1 MKNELLGKKT
11 KIENENVINNE
22 ININSD
28 KNFNDK
34 EKAHCLYKEWNYKYK
49 CYKYCKFPIC
59 KNKNNLNF
67 CGNHLP
73 LGEEGPNGIMIK
85 CKICNQNIGSN
96 ILETHLKKCNKNQ
109 DKKYKEISNENI
121 ITPRL
126 WIKKEIKLSDIEQN
140 KLEEISKK
148 IELIYEKINPIYDKN
163 ILLNEEIINKFSKEE
178 TTGKNSKNL
187 NQEISIYCN
196 ALNEK
201 LFEINKDDKNTN
213 NSKTLIIE
221 LGCGAGGLSKT
232 FQLCNDNENN
242 FSYLLIDRMK
252 YRAKNRYDNFIKSK
266 LNKGTLIREV
276 IDIKDL
282 SLNNYINIYDNFIFI
297 SKHLCG
303 EACELSLNKIID
315 IIKESKNNPNF
326 ENKNFC
332 IIIAT
337 CCHYLLNSE
346 TYCNYKLFQDF
357 DFNKAEFDL
366 MTRISSWG
374 TLKEEEEK
382 NYKIGKKVKML
393 LDYGRCEYLK
403 ENGFKKIKLI
413 QYIDST
419 ITKENFLILTK
430 Y

>member
-11 KIENENVINNE
+11 KKENENIINNE
-22 ININSD
+22 ININKD
-28 KNFNDK
+28 KNSINK
-34 EKAHCLYKEWNYKYK
+34 ENTHCLYKEWNYKYK

-59 KNKNNLNF
+59 KNKNNLSF

-85 CKICNQNIGSN
+85 CEICNQNIGSN
-96 ILETHLKKCNKNQ
+96 ILETHLKKCNKNK

-126 WIKKEIKLSDIEQN
+126 WIKKEIKISDIEQN
-140 KLEEISKK
+140 KLEEITKK
-148 IELIYEKINPIYDKN
+148 IEIMYDKINPNYDKN
-163 ILLNEEIINKFSKEE
+163 ILLNEEILNKFSKEE

-196 ALNEK
+196 ALKEN
-201 LFEINKDDKNTN
+201 LFSLEDDKD

-266 LNKGTLIREV
+266 LTKGTLVREV

-282 SLNNYINIYDNFIFI
+282 SLNNYINLYDNFIFI

-303 EACELSLNKIID
+303 EACELSLNKIIN
-315 IIKESKNNPNF
+315 IIKESKNNTNF
-326 ENKNFC
+326 VNKNFN

-337 CCHYLLNSE
+337 CCHYLLNNE
-346 TYCNYKLFQDF
+346 TYCNYKLFENYNF
-357 DFNKAEFDL
+357 NKEDFNL

-382 NYKIGKKVKML
+382 NYKSGKKVKML

-403 ENGFKKIKLI
+403 ENGFQKVILI
-413 QYIDST
+413 QYIDSS

>member
-11 KIENENVINNE
+11 KKENENIINNE
-22 ININSD
+22 ININKD
-28 KNFNDK
+28 KNSINK
-34 EKAHCLYKEWNYKYK
+34 ENTHCLYKEWNYKYK

-59 KNKNNLNF
+59 KNKNNLSF

-85 CKICNQNIGSN
+85 CEICNQNIGSN
-96 ILETHLKKCNKNQ
+96 ILETHLKKCNKNK

-126 WIKKEIKLSDIEQN
+126 WIKKEIKISDIEQN
-140 KLEEISKK
+140 KLEEITKK
-148 IELIYEKINPIYDKN
+148 IEIMYDKINPNYDKN
-163 ILLNEEIINKFSKEE
+163 ILLNEEILNKFSKEE

-187 NQEISIYCN
+187 YQEISIYCN
-196 ALNEK
+196 ALKEN
-201 LFEINKDDKNTN
+201 LFSLEDDKD

-266 LNKGTLIREV
+266 LTKGTLVREV

-282 SLNNYINIYDNFIFI
+282 SLNNYINLYDNFIFI

-303 EACELSLNKIID
+303 EACELSLNKIIN
-315 IIKESKNNPNF
+315 IIKESKNNTNF
-326 ENKNFC
+326 VNKNFN

-337 CCHYLLNSE
+337 CCHYLLNNE
-346 TYCNYKLFQDF
+346 TYCNYKLFENYNF
-357 DFNKAEFDL
+357 NKEDFNL

-382 NYKIGKKVKML
+382 NYKSGKKVKML
-393 LDYGRCEYLK
+393 LDYGRCKYLK
-403 ENGFKKIKLI
+403 ENGFQKVKLI
-413 QYIDST
+413 QYIDSSL
-419 ITKENFLILTK
+419 TKENFLILTK

>member
-11 KIENENVINNE
+11 KKENENIINNE
-22 ININSD
+22 ININKD
-28 KNFNDK
+28 KNSINK
-34 EKAHCLYKEWNYKYK
+34 ENTHCLYKEWNYKYK

-59 KNKNNLNF
+59 KNKNNLSF

-85 CKICNQNIGSN
+85 CEICNQNIGSN
-96 ILETHLKKCNKNQ
+96 ILETHLKKCNKNK

-126 WIKKEIKLSDIEQN
+126 WIKKEIKISDIEQN
-140 KLEEISKK
+140 KLEEITKK
-148 IELIYEKINPIYDKN
+148 IEIMYDKINPNYDKN
-163 ILLNEEIINKFSKEE
+163 ILLNEEILNKFSKEE

-196 ALNEK
+196 ALKEN
-201 LFEINKDDKNTN
+201 LFSLEDDKD

-266 LNKGTLIREV
+266 LTKGTLVREV

-282 SLNNYINIYDNFIFI
+282 SLNNYINLYDNFIFI

-303 EACELSLNKIID
+303 EACELSLNKIIN
-315 IIKESKNNPNF
+315 IIKESKNNTNF
-326 ENKNFC
+326 VNKNFN

-337 CCHYLLNSE
+337 CCHYLLNNE
-346 TYCNYKLFQDF
+346 TYCNYKLFENYNF
-357 DFNKAEFDL
+357 NKEDFNL

-382 NYKIGKKVKML
+382 NYKSGKKVKML

-403 ENGFKKIKLI
+403 ENGFQKVKLI
-413 QYIDST
+413 QYIDSS

>member
-11 KIENENVINNE
+11 KKENENIINNE
-22 ININSD
+22 ININKD
-28 KNFNDK
+28 KNSINK
-34 EKAHCLYKEWNYKYK
+34 ENTHCLYKEWNYKYK

-59 KNKNNLNF
+59 KNKNNLSF

-85 CKICNQNIGSN
+85 CEICNQNIGSN
-96 ILETHLKKCNKNQ
+96 ILETHLKKCNKNK

-126 WIKKEIKLSDIEQN
+126 WIKKEIKISDIEQN
-140 KLEEISKK
+140 KLEEITKK
-148 IELIYEKINPIYDKN
+148 IEIMYDKINPNYDKN
-163 ILLNEEIINKFSKEE
+163 ILLNEEILNKFSKEE

-196 ALNEK
+196 ALKEN
-201 LFEINKDDKNTN
+201 LFSLEDDKD

-266 LNKGTLIREV
+266 LTKGTLVREV

-282 SLNNYINIYDNFIFI
+282 SLNNYINLYDNFIFI

-303 EACELSLNKIID
+303 EACELSLNKIIN
-315 IIKESKNNPNF
+315 IIKESKNNTNF
-326 ENKNFC
+326 VNKNFN

-337 CCHYLLNSE
+337 CCHCLLNNE
-346 TYCNYKLFQDF
+346 TYCNYKLFENYNF
-357 DFNKAEFDL
+357 NKEDFNL

-382 NYKIGKKVKML
+382 NYKSGKKVKML

-403 ENGFKKIKLI
+403 ENGFQKVKLI
-413 QYIDST
+413 QYIDSSL
-419 ITKENFLILTK
+419 TKENFLILTK
-430 Y
+430 H

>member
-11 KIENENVINNE
+11 KKENENIINNE
-22 ININSD
+22 ININKD
-28 KNFNDK
+28 KNSINK
-34 EKAHCLYKEWNYKYK
+34 ENTHCLYKEWNYKYK

-59 KNKNNLNF
+59 KNKNILSF

-85 CKICNQNIGSN
+85 CEICNQNIGSN
-96 ILETHLKKCNKNQ
+96 ILETHLKKCNKNK

-126 WIKKEIKLSDIEQN
+126 WIKKEIKISDIEQN
-140 KLEEISKK
+140 KLEEITKK
-148 IELIYEKINPIYDKN
+148 IEIMYDKINPNYDKN
-163 ILLNEEIINKFSKEE
+163 ILLNEEILNKFSKEE

-196 ALNEK
+196 ALKEN
-201 LFEINKDDKNTN
+201 LFSLEDDKD

-266 LNKGTLIREV
+266 LTKGTLVREV

-282 SLNNYINIYDNFIFI
+282 SLNNYINLYDNFIFI

-303 EACELSLNKIID
+303 EACELSLNKIIN
-315 IIKESKNNPNF
+315 IIKESKNNTNF
-326 ENKNFC
+326 VNKNFN

-337 CCHYLLNSE
+337 CCHYLLNNE
-346 TYCNYKLFQDF
+346 TYCNYKLFENYNF
-357 DFNKAEFDL
+357 NKEDFNL

-382 NYKIGKKVKML
+382 NYKSGKKVKML

-403 ENGFKKIKLI
+403 ENGFQKVKLI
-413 QYIDST
+413 QYIDSSL
-419 ITKENFLILTK
+419 TKENFLILTK

>member
-11 KIENENVINNE
+11 KKENENIINNE
-22 ININSD
+22 ININKD
-28 KNFNDK
+28 KNSINK
-34 EKAHCLYKEWNYKYK
+34 ENTHCLYKEWNYKYK

-59 KNKNNLNF
+59 KNKNNLSF

-85 CKICNQNIGSN
+85 CEICNQNIGSN
-96 ILETHLKKCNKNQ
+96 ILETHLKKCNKNK

-126 WIKKEIKLSDIEQN
+126 WIKKEIKISDIEQN
-140 KLEEISKK
+140 KLEEITKK
-148 IELIYEKINPIYDKN
+148 IEIMYDKINPNYDKN
-163 ILLNEEIINKFSKEE
+163 ILLNEEILNKFSKEE

-196 ALNEK
+196 ALKEN
-201 LFEINKDDKNTN
+201 LFSLEDDKD

-266 LNKGTLIREV
+266 LTKGTLVREV

-282 SLNNYINIYDNFIFI
+282 SLNNYINLYDNFIFI

-303 EACELSLNKIID
+303 EACELSLNKIIN
-315 IIKESKNNPNF
+315 IIKESKNNTNF
-326 ENKNFC
+326 VNKNFN

-337 CCHYLLNSE
+337 CCHYLLNNE
-346 TYCNYKLFQDF
+346 TYCNYKLFENYNF
-357 DFNKAEFDL
+357 NKEDFNL

-403 ENGFKKIKLI
+403 ENGFQKVKLK
-413 QYIDST
+413 QYIDSSL
-419 ITKENFLILTK
+419 TKENFLILTK

>member
-1 MKNELLGKKT
+1 MKNELVGKKT
-11 KIENENVINNE
+11 KKENENIINNE
-22 ININSD
+22 ININKD
-28 KNFNDK
+28 KNSINK
-34 EKAHCLYKEWNYKYK
+34 ENTHCLYKEWNYKYK

-59 KNKNNLNF
+59 KNKNNLSF

-85 CKICNQNIGSN
+85 CEICNQNIGSN
-96 ILETHLKKCNKNQ
+96 ILETHLKKCNKNK

-126 WIKKEIKLSDIEQN
+126 WIKKEIKISDIEQN
-140 KLEEISKK
+140 KLEEITKK
-148 IELIYEKINPIYDKN
+148 IEIMYDKINPNYDKN
-163 ILLNEEIINKFSKEE
+163 ILLNEEILNKFSKEE

-196 ALNEK
+196 ALKEN
-201 LFEINKDDKNTN
+201 LFSLEDDKD

-232 FQLCNDNENN
+232 FQLCNENENN

-266 LNKGTLIREV
+266 LTKGTLVREV

-282 SLNNYINIYDNFIFI
+282 SLNNYINLYDNFIFI

-303 EACELSLNKIID
+303 EACELSLNKIIN
-315 IIKESKNNPNF
+315 IIKESKNNTNF
-326 ENKNFC
+326 VNKNFN

-337 CCHYLLNSE
+337 CCHYLLNNE
-346 TYCNYKLFQDF
+346 TYCNYKLFENYNF
-357 DFNKAEFDL
+357 NKEDFNL

-382 NYKIGKKVKML
+382 NYKSGKKVKML

-403 ENGFKKIKLI
+403 ENGFQKVKLI
-413 QYIDST
+413 QYIDSS

>member
-11 KIENENVINNE
+11 KKENENIINNE
-22 ININSD
+22 ININKD
-28 KNFNDK
+28 KNSINK
-34 EKAHCLYKEWNYKYK
+34 ENTHCLYKEWNYKYK

-59 KNKNNLNF
+59 KNKNILSF

-85 CKICNQNIGSN
+85 CEICNQNIGSN
-96 ILETHLKKCNKNQ
+96 ILETHLKKCNKNK

-126 WIKKEIKLSDIEQN
+126 WIKKEIKISDIEQN
-140 KLEEISKK
+140 KLEEITKK
-148 IELIYEKINPIYDKN
+148 IEIMYDKINPNYDKN
-163 ILLNEEIINKFSKEE
+163 ILLNEEILNKFSKEE

-196 ALNEK
+196 ALKEN
-201 LFEINKDDKNTN
+201 LFSLEDDKD

-266 LNKGTLIREV
+266 LTKGTLVREV

-282 SLNNYINIYDNFIFI
+282 SLNNYINLYDNFIFI

-303 EACELSLNKIID
+303 EACELSLNKIIN
-315 IIKESKNNPNF
+315 IIKESKNNTNF
-326 ENKNFC
+326 VNKNFN

-337 CCHYLLNSE
+337 CCHYLLNNE
-346 TYCNYKLFQDF
+346 TYCNYKLFENYNF
-357 DFNKAEFDL
+357 NKEDFNL

-382 NYKIGKKVKML
+382 NYKSGKKVKML

-403 ENGFKKIKLI
+403 ENGFQKVILI
-413 QYIDST
+413 QYIDSS

>member
-11 KIENENVINNE
+11 KKENENIINNE
-22 ININSD
+22 ININKD
-28 KNFNDK
+28 KNSIIK
-34 EKAHCLYKEWNYKYK
+34 ENTHCLYKEWNYKYK

-59 KNKNNLNF
+59 KNKNNLSF

-85 CKICNQNIGSN
+85 CEICNQNIGSN
-96 ILETHLKKCNKNQ
+96 ILETHLKKCNKNK

-126 WIKKEIKLSDIEQN
+126 WIKKEIKISDIEQN
-140 KLEEISKK
+140 KLEEITKK
-148 IELIYEKINPIYDKN
+148 IEIMYDKINPNYDKN
-163 ILLNEEIINKFSKEE
+163 ILLNEEILNKFSKEE

-196 ALNEK
+196 ALKEN
-201 LFEINKDDKNTN
+201 LFSLEDDKD

-266 LNKGTLIREV
+266 LTKGTLVREV

-282 SLNNYINIYDNFIFI
+282 SLNNYINLYDNFIFI

-303 EACELSLNKIID
+303 EACELSLNKIIN
-315 IIKESKNNPNF
+315 IIKESKNNTNF
-326 ENKNFC
+326 VNKNFN

-337 CCHYLLNSE
+337 CCHYLLNNE
-346 TYCNYKLFQDF
+346 TYCNYKLFENYNF
-357 DFNKAEFDL
+357 NKEDFNL

-382 NYKIGKKVKML
+382 NYKSGKKVKML

-403 ENGFKKIKLI
+403 ENGFQKVKLI
-413 QYIDST
+413 QYIDSSL
-419 ITKENFLILTK
+419 TKENFLILTK

>member
-11 KIENENVINNE
+11 KKENENITNNE
-22 ININSD
+22 ININKD
-28 KNFNDK
+28 KNSINK
-34 EKAHCLYKEWNYKYK
+34 ENTHCLYKEWNYKYK

-59 KNKNNLNF
+59 KNKNNLSF

-85 CKICNQNIGSN
+85 CEICNQNIGSN
-96 ILETHLKKCNKNQ
+96 ILETHLKKCNKNK

-126 WIKKEIKLSDIEQN
+126 WIKKEIKISDIEQN
-140 KLEEISKK
+140 KLEEITKK
-148 IELIYEKINPIYDKN
+148 IEIMYDKINPNYDKN
-163 ILLNEEIINKFSKEE
+163 ILLNEEILNKFSKEE

-196 ALNEK
+196 ALKEN
-201 LFEINKDDKNTN
+201 LFSLEDDKD

-266 LNKGTLIREV
+266 LTKGTLVREV

-282 SLNNYINIYDNFIFI
+282 SLNNYINLYDNFIFI

-303 EACELSLNKIID
+303 EACELSLNKIIN
-315 IIKESKNNPNF
+315 IIKESKNNTNF
-326 ENKNFC
+326 VNKNFN

-337 CCHYLLNSE
+337 CCHYLLNNE
-346 TYCNYKLFQDF
+346 TYCNYKLFENYNF
-357 DFNKAEFDL
+357 NKEDFNL

-403 ENGFKKIKLI
+403 ENGFQKVKLI
-413 QYIDST
+413 QYIDSSL
-419 ITKENFLILTK
+419 TKENFLILTK

>member
-11 KIENENVINNE
+11 KKENENIINNE
-22 ININSD
+22 ININKD
-28 KNFNDK
+28 KNSINK
-34 EKAHCLYKEWNYKYK
+34 ENTHCLYKEWNYKYK

-59 KNKNNLNF
+59 KNKNNLSF

-85 CKICNQNIGSN
+85 CEICNQNIGSN
-96 ILETHLKKCNKNQ
+96 ILETHLKKCNKNK

-126 WIKKEIKLSDIEQN
+126 WIKKEIKISDIEQN
-140 KLEEISKK
+140 KLEEITKK
-148 IELIYEKINPIYDKN
+148 IEIMYDKINPNYDKN
-163 ILLNEEIINKFSKEE
+163 ILLNEEILNKFSKEE

-196 ALNEK
+196 ALKEN
-201 LFEINKDDKNTN
+201 LFSLEDDKD

-266 LNKGTLIREV
+266 LIKGTLVREV

-282 SLNNYINIYDNFIFI
+282 SLNNYINLYDNFIFI

-303 EACELSLNKIID
+303 EACELSLNKIIN
-315 IIKESKNNPNF
+315 IIKESKNNTNF
-326 ENKNFC
+326 VNKNFN

-337 CCHYLLNSE
+337 CCHYLLNNE
-346 TYCNYKLFQDF
+346 TYCNYKLFENYNF
-357 DFNKAEFDL
+357 NKEDFNL

-382 NYKIGKKVKML
+382 NYKSGKKVKML

-403 ENGFKKIKLI
+403 ENGFQKVKLI
-413 QYIDST
+413 QYIDSSL
-419 ITKENFLILTK
+419 TKENFLILTK

>member
-1 MKNELLGKKT
+1 
-11 KIENENVINNE
+11 
-22 ININSD
+22 
-28 KNFNDK
+28 
-34 EKAHCLYKEWNYKYK
+34 
-49 CYKYCKFPIC
+49 
-59 KNKNNLNF
+59 
-67 CGNHLP
+67 
-73 LGEEGPNGIMIK
+73 MIK
-85 CKICNQNIGSN
+85 CEICNQNIGSN
-96 ILETHLKKCNKNQ
+96 ILETHLKKCNKNK

-126 WIKKEIKLSDIEQN
+126 WIKKEIKISDIEQN
-140 KLEEISKK
+140 KLEEITKK
-148 IELIYEKINPIYDKN
+148 IEIMYDKINPNYDKN
-163 ILLNEEIINKFSKEE
+163 ILLNEEILNKFSKEE

-196 ALNEK
+196 ALKEN
-201 LFEINKDDKNTN
+201 LFSLEDDKD

-266 LNKGTLIREV
+266 LTKGTLVREV

-282 SLNNYINIYDNFIFI
+282 SLNNYINLYDNFIFI

-303 EACELSLNKIID
+303 EACELSLNKIIN
-315 IIKESKNNPNF
+315 IIKESKNNTNF
-326 ENKNFC
+326 VNKNFN

-337 CCHYLLNSE
+337 CCHYLLNNE
-346 TYCNYKLFQDF
+346 TYCNYKLFENYNF
-357 DFNKAEFDL
+357 NKEDFNL

-382 NYKIGKKVKML
+382 NYKSGKKVKML

-403 ENGFKKIKLI
+403 ENGFQKVKLI
-413 QYIDST
+413 QYIDSSL
-419 ITKENFLILTK
+419 TKENFLILTK

>member
-11 KIENENVINNE
+11 KKENENIINNE
-22 ININSD
+22 ININKD
-28 KNFNDK
+28 KNSINK
-34 EKAHCLYKEWNYKYK
+34 ENTHCLYKEWNYKYK

-59 KNKNNLNF
+59 KNKNNLSF

-85 CKICNQNIGSN
+85 CEICNQNIGSN
-96 ILETHLKKCNKNQ
+96 ILETHLKKCNKNK

-126 WIKKEIKLSDIEQN
+126 WIKKEIKISDIEQN
-140 KLEEISKK
+140 KLEEITKK
-148 IELIYEKINPIYDKN
+148 IEIMYDKIKPNYDKN
-163 ILLNEEIINKFSKEE
+163 ILLNEEILNKFSKEE

-196 ALNEK
+196 ALKEN
-201 LFEINKDDKNTN
+201 LFSLEDDKD
-213 NSKTLIIE
+213 NSKILIIE

-232 FQLCNDNENN
+232 FQLCNENENN

-266 LNKGTLIREV
+266 LTKGTLVREV

-282 SLNNYINIYDNFIFI
+282 SLNNYINLYDNFIFI

-303 EACELSLNKIID
+303 EACELSLNKIIN
-315 IIKESKNNPNF
+315 IIKESKNNTNF
-326 ENKNFC
+326 VNKNFN

-337 CCHYLLNSE
+337 CCHYLLNNE
-346 TYCNYKLFQDF
+346 TYCNYKLFENYNF
-357 DFNKAEFDL
+357 NKEDFNL

-382 NYKIGKKVKML
+382 NYKSGKKVKML

-403 ENGFKKIKLI
+403 ENGFQKVKLI
-413 QYIDST
+413 QYIDSSL
-419 ITKENFLILTK
+419 TKENFLILTK

>member
-1 MKNELLGKKT
+1 MKSELLGKKT
-11 KIENENVINNE
+11 KKENENIINNE
-22 ININSD
+22 ININKD
-28 KNFNDK
+28 KNSINK
-34 EKAHCLYKEWNYKYK
+34 ENTHCLYKEWNYKYK

-59 KNKNNLNF
+59 KNKNNLSF

-85 CKICNQNIGSN
+85 CEICNQNIGSN
-96 ILETHLKKCNKNQ
+96 ILETHLKKCNKNK

-126 WIKKEIKLSDIEQN
+126 WIKKEIKISDIEQN
-140 KLEEISKK
+140 KLEEITKK
-148 IELIYEKINPIYDKN
+148 IEIMYDKINPNYDKN
-163 ILLNEEIINKFSKEE
+163 ILLNEEILNKFSKEE

-196 ALNEK
+196 ALKEN
-201 LFEINKDDKNTN
+201 LFSLEDDKD

-266 LNKGTLIREV
+266 LTKGTLVREV

-282 SLNNYINIYDNFIFI
+282 SLNNYINLYDNFIFI

-303 EACELSLNKIID
+303 EACELSLNKIIN
-315 IIKESKNNPNF
+315 IIKESKNNTNF
-326 ENKNFC
+326 VNKNFN

-337 CCHYLLNSE
+337 CCHYLLNNE
-346 TYCNYKLFQDF
+346 TYCNYKLFENYNF
-357 DFNKAEFDL
+357 NKEDFNL

-403 ENGFKKIKLI
+403 ENGFQKVKLI
-413 QYIDST
+413 QYIDSSL
-419 ITKENFLILTK
+419 TKENFLILTK

>member
-11 KIENENVINNE
+11 KKEDESNINNII
-22 ININSD
+22 INEEKGIN
-28 KNFNDK
+28 
-34 EKAHCLYKEWNYKYK
+34 HCLYKAWNYKYK
-49 CYKYCKFPIC
+49 CYKFCKFPIC

-85 CKICNQNIGSN
+85 CKICNQTIGTNIIES
-96 ILETHLKKCNKNQ
+96 HLKKCNKIKDQ
-109 DKKYKEISNENI
+109 KYKEISNENI

-126 WIKKEIKLSDIEQN
+126 WIKKEIKVGDIEQK
-140 KLEEISKK
+140 KLEEIINK
-148 IELIYEKINPIYDKN
+148 IEIMFEKINPNFDKN
-163 ILLNEEIINKFSKEE
+163 ILLNEEILNKFTKEE
-178 TTGKNSKNL
+178 ITGKNSKNL

-196 ALNEK
+196 ALKEK
-201 LFEINKDDKNTN
+201 LFETN
-213 NSKTLIIE
+213 NDKINERNLIIE

-232 FQLCNDNENN
+232 FQLCNDNLND

-266 LNKGTLIREV
+266 LVKGSLNREV

-282 SLNNYINIYDNFIFI
+282 SLDKYLSLYENFIFM

-303 EACELSLNKIID
+303 EACELSLNKIIQ
-315 IIKESKNNPNF
+315 IISESKKK
-326 ENKNFC
+326 ENKSFN

-337 CCHYLLNSE
+337 CCHYLLNCE
-346 TYCNYKLFQDF
+346 NYCNYKLFEDF
-357 DFNKAEFDL
+357 GFNKEDFNL
-366 MTRISSWG
+366 MARISSWG
-374 TLKEEEEK
+374 TLKEEEK

-393 LDYGRCEYLK
+393 IDYGRCEFLK
-403 ENGFKKIKLI
+403 KNGFQKVKLI
-413 QYIDST
+413 QYIDSS

>member
-11 KIENENVINNE
+11 KKENENIINNE
-22 ININSD
+22 ININKD
-28 KNFNDK
+28 KNSINK
-34 EKAHCLYKEWNYKYK
+34 ENTHCLYKEWNYKYK

-59 KNKNNLNF
+59 KNKNNLSF

-85 CKICNQNIGSN
+85 CEICNQNIGSN
-96 ILETHLKKCNKNQ
+96 ILETHLKKCNKNK

-126 WIKKEIKLSDIEQN
+126 WIKKEIKISDIEQN
-140 KLEEISKK
+140 KLEEITKK
-148 IELIYEKINPIYDKN
+148 IEIMYDKINPNYDKN
-163 ILLNEEIINKFSKEE
+163 ILLNEEILNKFSKEE

-196 ALNEK
+196 ALKEN
-201 LFEINKDDKNTN
+201 LFSLEDNKD

-266 LNKGTLIREV
+266 LTKGTLVREV

-282 SLNNYINIYDNFIFI
+282 SLNNYINLYDNFIFI

-303 EACELSLNKIID
+303 EACELSLNKIIN
-315 IIKESKNNPNF
+315 IIKESKNNTNF
-326 ENKNFC
+326 VNKNFN

-337 CCHYLLNSE
+337 CCHYLLNNE
-346 TYCNYKLFQDF
+346 TYCNYKLFENYNF
-357 DFNKAEFDL
+357 NKEDFNL

-382 NYKIGKKVKML
+382 NYKSGKKVKML

-403 ENGFKKIKLI
+403 ENGFQKVILI
-413 QYIDST
+413 QYIDSS

>member
-11 KIENENVINNE
+11 KKENENIINNE
-22 ININSD
+22 ININKD
-28 KNFNDK
+28 KNSINK
-34 EKAHCLYKEWNYKYK
+34 ENTHCLYKEWNYKYK

-59 KNKNNLNF
+59 KNKNNLSF

-85 CKICNQNIGSN
+85 CEICNQNIGSN
-96 ILETHLKKCNKNQ
+96 ILETHLKKCNKNK

-126 WIKKEIKLSDIEQN
+126 WIKKEIKISDIEQN
-140 KLEEISKK
+140 KLEEITKK
-148 IELIYEKINPIYDKN
+148 IEIMYDKINPNYDKN
-163 ILLNEEIINKFSKEE
+163 ILLNEEILNKFSKEE

-196 ALNEK
+196 ALKEN
-201 LFEINKDDKNTN
+201 LFSLEDDKD

-266 LNKGTLIREV
+266 LTKGTLVREV

-282 SLNNYINIYDNFIFI
+282 SLNNYINLYDNFIFI

-303 EACELSLNKIID
+303 EACELSLNKIIN
-315 IIKESKNNPNF
+315 IIKESKNNTNF
-326 ENKNFC
+326 VNKNFN

-337 CCHYLLNSE
+337 CCHYLLNNE
-346 TYCNYKLFQDF
+346 TYCNYKLFENYNF
-357 DFNKAEFDL
+357 NKEDFNL
-366 MTRISSWG
+366 MTSISSWG
-374 TLKEEEEK
+374 TLKEEEEEK
-382 NYKIGKKVKML
+382 KYKSGKKVKML

-403 ENGFKKIKLI
+403 ENGFQKVKLI
-413 QYIDST
+413 QYIDSSL
-419 ITKENFLILTK
+419 TKENFLILTK

>member
-1 MKNELLGKKT
+1 MKNELVGKKT
-11 KIENENVINNE
+11 KKENENIINNE
-22 ININSD
+22 ININKD
-28 KNFNDK
+28 KNSINK
-34 EKAHCLYKEWNYKYK
+34 ENTHCLYKEWNYKYK

-59 KNKNNLNF
+59 KNKNNLSF

-85 CKICNQNIGSN
+85 CEICNQNIGSN
-96 ILETHLKKCNKNQ
+96 ILETHLKKCNKNK

-126 WIKKEIKLSDIEQN
+126 WIKKEIKISDIEQN
-140 KLEEISKK
+140 KLEEITKK
-148 IELIYEKINPIYDKN
+148 IEIMYDKINPNYDKN
-163 ILLNEEIINKFSKEE
+163 ILLNEEILNKFSKEE

-196 ALNEK
+196 ALKEN
-201 LFEINKDDKNTN
+201 LFSLEDDKD

-232 FQLCNDNENN
+232 FQLCNENENN

-266 LNKGTLIREV
+266 LTKGTLVREV

-282 SLNNYINIYDNFIFI
+282 SLNNYINLYDNFIFI

-303 EACELSLNKIID
+303 EACELSLNKIIN
-315 IIKESKNNPNF
+315 IIKESKNNTNF
-326 ENKNFC
+326 VNKNFN

-337 CCHYLLNSE
+337 CCHYLLNNE
-346 TYCNYKLFQDF
+346 TYCNYKLFENYNF
-357 DFNKAEFDL
+357 NKEDFNL

-382 NYKIGKKVKML
+382 NYKSGKKVKML

-403 ENGFKKIKLI
+403 ENGFQKVILI
-413 QYIDST
+413 QYIDSS

>member
-11 KIENENVINNE
+11 KKENENIINNE
-22 ININSD
+22 ININKD
-28 KNFNDK
+28 KNSINK
-34 EKAHCLYKEWNYKYK
+34 ENTHCLYKEWNYKYK

-59 KNKNNLNF
+59 KNKNNLSF

-85 CKICNQNIGSN
+85 CEICNQNIGSN
-96 ILETHLKKCNKNQ
+96 ILETHLKKCNKNK

-126 WIKKEIKLSDIEQN
+126 WIKKEIKISDIEQN
-140 KLEEISKK
+140 KLEEITKK
-148 IELIYEKINPIYDKN
+148 IEIMYDKINPNYDKN
-163 ILLNEEIINKFSKEE
+163 ILLNEEILNKFSKEE

-196 ALNEK
+196 ALKEN
-201 LFEINKDDKNTN
+201 LFSLEDDKD

-242 FSYLLIDRMK
+242 FSYLLINRMK

-266 LNKGTLIREV
+266 LTKGTLVREV

-282 SLNNYINIYDNFIFI
+282 SLNNYINLYDNFIFI

-303 EACELSLNKIID
+303 EACELSLNKIIN
-315 IIKESKNNPNF
+315 IIKESKNNTNF
-326 ENKNFC
+326 VNKNFN

-337 CCHYLLNSE
+337 CCHYLLNNE
-346 TYCNYKLFQDF
+346 TYCNYKLFENYNF
-357 DFNKAEFDL
+357 NKEDFNL

-382 NYKIGKKVKML
+382 NYKSGKKVKML

-403 ENGFKKIKLI
+403 ENGFQKVKLI
-413 QYIDST
+413 QYIDSSL
-419 ITKENFLILTK
+419 TKENFLILTK

>member
-11 KIENENVINNE
+11 KKENENIINNE
-22 ININSD
+22 ININKD
-28 KNFNDK
+28 KNSINK
-34 EKAHCLYKEWNYKYK
+34 ENTHCLYKEWNYKYK

-59 KNKNNLNF
+59 KNKNNLSF

-85 CKICNQNIGSN
+85 CEICNQNIGSN
-96 ILETHLKKCNKNQ
+96 ILETHLKKCNKNK

-126 WIKKEIKLSDIEQN
+126 WIKKEIKISDIEQN
-140 KLEEISKK
+140 KLEEITKK
-148 IELIYEKINPIYDKN
+148 IEIMYDKINPNYDKN
-163 ILLNEEIINKFSKEE
+163 ILLNEEILNKFSKEE

-187 NQEISIYCN
+187 YQEISIYCN
-196 ALNEK
+196 ALKEN
-201 LFEINKDDKNTN
+201 LFSLEDDKD

-266 LNKGTLIREV
+266 LTKGTLVREV

-282 SLNNYINIYDNFIFI
+282 SLNNYINLYDNFIFI

-303 EACELSLNKIID
+303 EACELSLNKIIN
-315 IIKESKNNPNF
+315 IIKESKNNTNF
-326 ENKNFC
+326 VNKNFN

-337 CCHYLLNSE
+337 CCHYLLNNE
-346 TYCNYKLFQDF
+346 TYCNYKLFENYNF
-357 DFNKAEFDL
+357 NKEDFNL

-403 ENGFKKIKLI
+403 ENGFQKVKLK
-413 QYIDST
+413 QYIDSSL
-419 ITKENFLILTK
+419 TKENFLILTK

>member
-11 KIENENVINNE
+11 KKENENIINNE
-22 ININSD
+22 ININKD
-28 KNFNDK
+28 KNSINK
-34 EKAHCLYKEWNYKYK
+34 ENTHCLYKEWNYKYK

-59 KNKNNLNF
+59 KNKNNLSF

-85 CKICNQNIGSN
+85 CEICNQNIGSN
-96 ILETHLKKCNKNQ
+96 ILETHLKKCNKNK

-126 WIKKEIKLSDIEQN
+126 WIKKEIKISDIEQN
-140 KLEEISKK
+140 KLEEITKK
-148 IELIYEKINPIYDKN
+148 IEIMYDKINPNYDKN
-163 ILLNEEIINKFSKEE
+163 ILLNEEILNKFSKEE

-196 ALNEK
+196 ALKEN
-201 LFEINKDDKNTN
+201 LFSLEDDKD

-266 LNKGTLIREV
+266 LTKGTLVREV

-282 SLNNYINIYDNFIFI
+282 SLNNYINLYDNFIFI

-303 EACELSLNKIID
+303 EACELSLNKIIN
-315 IIKESKNNPNF
+315 IIKESKNNTNF
-326 ENKNFC
+326 VNKNFN

-337 CCHYLLNSE
+337 CCHYLLNNE
-346 TYCNYKLFQDF
+346 TYCNYKLFENYNF
-357 DFNKAEFDL
+357 NKEDFNL

-382 NYKIGKKVKML
+382 NYKSGKKVKML

-403 ENGFKKIKLI
+403 ENGFQKVKLI
-413 QYIDST
+413 QYIDSSL
-419 ITKENFLILTK
+419 TKENFLILTK